1 MKNSLQYFM
10 LIVIAI
16 CVASCSKSNNHK
28 NIILE
33 TKISKSKSQPTF
45 LLYGELL
52 PVGYT
57 EEKDSVSTKKFGFN
71 IKRVA
76 DCDVTSELIDSV
88 KKINIESNAIMKSEY
103 GNDWKE
109 KFEKQTNIKIAIPEI

>member
-1 MKNSLQYFM
+1 M